1 MDIQLYATK
10 VNIEPNGNQV
20 TAWLEGVDLTELIAE
35 IGSQQLLEALTNND
49 QFSDI
54 VDYVTNVRAEED
66 E

>member
-54 VDYVTNVRAEED
+54 VDYVTNVKAEDNE
-66 E
+66 

>member
-54 VDYVTNVRAEED
+54 VDYVTNVKAEEN